1 MRYQAALRPDMSSKI
16 DSRVHFSFVVLQR
29 AIRPHA
35 IGFRATA
42 RRVYLCPRVPSY
54 PPFCCHGKAQHP
66 ATGQKET
73 KMRFRVRAAR
83 HGRPMEHEAKEIL
96 RMSFTEGP
104 RRKLNLAESIRR
116 RFTSLGGVQIEL
128 ACRDETR
135 EAPNLPRH
143 KHRSD

>member
-1 MRYQAALRPDMSSKI
+1 
-16 DSRVHFSFVVLQR
+16 
-29 AIRPHA
+29 
-35 IGFRATA
+35 
-42 RRVYLCPRVPSY
+42 
-54 PPFCCHGKAQHP
+54 
-66 ATGQKET
+66 
-73 KMRFRVRAAR
+73 
-83 HGRPMEHEAKEIL
+83 
-96 RMSFTEGP
+96 MSFTEGP